1 MDAIRR
7 AKVGDACVI
16 DMGDDAKLRAVFYFD
31 RTSCVA
37 GVFKAEGR
45 RESCGRGV
53 ESLPA

>member
-16 DMGDDAKLRAVFYFD
+16 DMGDDAKLGAVFHFD

-45 RESCGRGV
+45 RESC
-53 ESLPA
+53 E